1 MCLRVSAPRSHH
13 RPIGIV
19 ANQTPE
25 ALKFHMWS
33 WLTSMISTQIELTN
47 IQHMLF
53 LNSAK
58 SEESPTSRSGVRLPE
73 REGLSVNCRRGG
85 QLGAAWRPEPSSPK
99 GTDD

>member
-1 MCLRVSAPRSHH
+1 
-13 RPIGIV
+13 
-19 ANQTPE
+19 
-25 ALKFHMWS
+25 
-33 WLTSMISTQIELTN
+33 
-47 IQHMLF
+47 MLF

-58 SEESPTSRSGVRLPE
+58 SEESPTSRSGVSLPE